1 MRRARGGVLLLTW
14 GIGSAA
20 LGSSACETVERHCT
34 QVGCQ
39 SREQLAFILPQTA
52 FTEAATIKLCR
63 NDQCWQSQLSPSN
76 AVPARHMFLT
86 DDGYSYAELWLE
98 PTANSFT
105 ATANVFAYDYS
116 EVAIGDVLRVTFSD
130 SSGTALL
137 AASGTI
143 RSTSDNYPNRR
154 DCDLSPCR
162 QGTAEI
168 TSP

>member
-14 GIGSAA
+14 GIGAAA

-39 SREQLAFILPQTA
+39 SREQLAFILPRTA
-52 FTEAATIKLCR
+52 FTEAATIELCR
-63 NDQCWQSQLSPSN
+63 NDQCWQSQLPASG
-76 AVPARHMFLT
+76 AVPVQYLSLT
-86 DDGYSYAELWLE
+86 DDGDRYGELWLE

-105 ATANVFAYDYS
+105 ATANVFVQDYS
-116 EVAIGDVLRVTFSD
+116 DVAIDDVLRVTFSD